1 MKIAIRIALAAVV
14 ALAAFWLWGVLF
26 PNPEH
31 VIRKRLTEAAQAASF
46 APGAGYISKLA
57 GAQRFADFFATNAE
71 ASIDAGGQEQ
81 HHLSG
86 REEIFQTALN
96 ARVAMNNLT
105 VSFPEVSI
113 AIGPDKESATADL
126 TAEAKTSGASDM
138 FIEEMKFTFRKFGR
152 DWLITRVETVQTLQR
167 GGQ

>member
-1 MKIAIRIALAAVV
+1 VKIAARIILALLVV
-14 ALAAFWLWGVLF
+14 AGAYWLWGVLF
-26 PNPEH
+26 PNPEQ
-31 VIRKRLTEAAQAASF
+31 VVRKRLSEAAQAASF
-46 APGAGYISKLA
+46 APGQGYISKLA

-86 REEIFQTALN
+86 REEIFQAALS
-96 ARVAMNNLT
+96 ARAALNNLT
-105 VSFPEVSI
+105 VSFPNVSI
-113 AIGPDKESATADL
+113 EVAPDKETATADL

-138 FIEEMKFTFRKFGR
+138 FIEEMKFTFRRFGR

-167 GGQ
+167 GGP